1 MPKIAKTLTDL
12 QVKKFTEDGF
22 YAVGGVAGLYLRV
35 VTPNKYWVFRYKLNG
50 KRRDLQ
56 FDKYPSV
63 SLKIA
68 RERAEDFKKLQK
80 QGIDPI
86 EWRRNKILQAQTEEK
101 QEQIDSMTFRK
112 MAQFYCKYQ
121 IDNGRYEETSKDLAL
136 FKGHLKNY
144 IYPIIGD
151 ILFNDVSYDHIAK
164 ILSPL
169 WAEHPALVRKIRSDI
184 NQIFAWARALKY
196 TEKESPTTPSVLKNL
211 LPKRPSAKQKNH
223 PMLPV
228 KEIPEFFA
236 DLRTRPSISARC
248 LEFAILTA
256 TRSGNAREAKWVE
269 INFNTCQWI
278 IPAEKM
284 KVGANGDLIVPLS
297 SQAMELLR
305 ELKEKSLGFSDYIF
319 PSPLGGGILSDASL
333 KAVIKTM
340 HTEKIQTT
348 GKGYVDPKQLDKK
361 GKPRMITVH
370 GTARASF
377 RTWSQDDTLGNNAR
391 FDERIAELCLHH
403 KVTDAYNGAYERNE
417 AIKSRTEMMQAWGD
431 YCYSE
436 VNKNE

>member
-1 MPKIAKTLTDL
+1 MPKIVTPLTDL
-12 QVKKFTEDGF
+12 QVKKLTEDGH
-22 YAVGGVAGLYLRV
+22 YAVGGVQGLYLRIV
-35 VTPNKYWVFRYKLNG
+35 SPNKYWVFRYTLNG
-50 KRRDLQ
+50 KRRDCQ
-56 FDKYPSV
+56 FDKYPDV
-63 SLKIA
+63 SLKTA
-68 RERAEDFKKLQK
+68 RERAVELKNLQK

-86 EWRRNKILQAQTEEK
+86 EWRNNKIQISQRE
-101 QEQIDSMTFRK
+101 QEQHLINSMTFRK
-112 MAQFYCKYQ
+112 MAEQYCSYQ
-121 IDNGRYEETSKDLAL
+121 KHIGRYDQNPKEFNRLQGRLNKYL
-136 FKGHLKNY
+136 
-144 IYPIIGD
+144 YPVIGD
-151 ILFNDVSYDHIAK
+151 ILFNEITHNHIAQVFLP
-164 ILSPL
+164 IWLSHNSL
-169 WAEHPALVRKIRSDI
+169 CDKIRTII
-184 NQIFAWARALKY
+184 NQIFAWAKANNFY
-196 TEKESPTTPSVLKNL
+196 DKEIPTAPNVLKNL
-211 LPKRPSAKQKNH
+211 LPKRPPTKQKNH

-236 DLRTRPSISARC
+236 DLRTHPSISARC

-319 PSPLGGGILSDASL
+319 PSPVGGGALSDTSL
-333 KAVIKTM
+333 KSVISKM
-340 HTEKIQTT
+340 HNEKIALT

-361 GKPRMITVH
+361 GLPKMITAH
-370 GTARASF
+370 GTARATF
-377 RTWSQDDTLGNNAR
+377 RTWSQDDNLGNDKR
-391 FDERIAELCLHH
+391 FTERTAELCLHH

-417 AIKSRTEMMQAWGD
+417 AMKSRTEMMQAWGD

-436 VNKNE
+436 IKNA

>member
-12 QVKKFTEDGF
+12 QVKKLSEDGY
-22 YAVGGVAGLYLRV
+22 YAVGGVTGLYLRV

-56 FDKYPSV
+56 FDKYPAV

-86 EWRRNKILQAQTEEK
+86 EWRKNKFNEAKAQEAK
-101 QEQIDSMTFRK
+101 NQRAAMTFRM
-112 MAQFYCKYQ
+112 MAEAYCKYQ
-121 IDNGRYEETSKDLAL
+121 IDMGRYEESSKDLAL

-144 IYPIIGD
+144 IHPVIGD
-151 ILFNDVSYDHIAK
+151 ILFQDISYEHIAK
-164 ILSPL
+164 ILTPL
-169 WAEHPALVRKIRSDI
+169 WIDHPALVRKVRSDI
-184 NQIFAWARALKY
+184 NQIYAWARALKY
-196 TEKESPTTPSVLKNL
+196 TDKESPTSPSVLKNL
-211 LPKRPSAKQKNH
+211 LGKRPPAKQKNH

-228 KEIPEFFA
+228 EEIPEFFT
-236 DLRTRPSISARC
+236 DLHSRSSISARC

-256 TRSGNAREAKWVE
+256 TRSGNARKAKWIE
-269 INFNTCQWI
+269 INFNTAQWI
-278 IPAEKM
+278 IPASEM

-297 SQAMELLR
+297 SQALAILR
-305 ELKEKSLGFSDYIF
+305 ELKEKALGYSDYIF
-319 PSPLGGGILSDASL
+319 PSPLGGGILSDGSL
-333 KAVIKTM
+333 KAVIKAM
-340 HTEKIQTT
+340 HTEKIAAT
-348 GKGYVDPKQLDKK
+348 GKGYVDPKQLDKN

-377 RTWSQDDTLGNNAR
+377 RTWSQDDNLGNNKR
-391 FDERIAELCLHH
+391 FDKRIAELCLHH
-403 KVTDAYNGAYERNE
+403 KITDAYNGAYERNE
-417 AIKSRTEMMQAWGD
+417 AMKSRTEMMLAWGD